1 MSLVALFTGSAHIP
15 RDEAG
20 LSEDGARGSGVVTFV
35 LKACYRLQRTPSPRP
50 GLPEKQSAIGGEA
63 FSGRFAYDEDMTPS
77 GLFGVV
83 RVACHW
89 VISCEIE
96 APMTNWRK
104 GEPKVWRWRIRGRSS
119 DSQMVTL
126 GKYDTEKEA
135 RVEHD
140 KIVREGFYRN
150 VKLEELKAAP
160 LPADADAK

>member
-1 MSLVALFTGSAHIP
+1 MP
-15 RDEAG
+15 EEAV
-20 LSEDGARGSGVVTFV
+20 RGSGAVTFA
-35 LKACYRLQRTPSPRP
+35 LKACYRLQRTPSARP
-50 GLPEKQSAIGGEA
+50 WLPGRQSVRGGEA
-63 FSGRFAYDEDMTPS
+63 FSGRFAYDDHVKPS
-77 GLFGVV
+77 SLFGGV

-140 KIVREGFYRN
+140 KIVQEGYYRN
-150 VKLEELKAAP
+150 VKLEELNAAP